1 MEGAGSPGATR
12 RRRWSVLRI
21 SQMPTAIS
29 AGPWV
34 GVKQAA
40 IDVGVSP
47 ATLYRL
53 REQGRLTAGVHFL
66 KTTPSRTSRT
76 LWAPD
81 AIRQAMAGWS
91 EVQL

>member
-1 MEGAGSPGATR
+1 MS
-12 RRRWSVLRI
+12 S
-21 SQMPTAIS
+21 AIH

-40 IDVGVSP
+40 IEVGVSP

-81 AIRQAMAGWS
+81 AIRQAMAAWS
-91 EVQL
+91 VEELGR

>member
-1 MEGAGSPGATR
+1 MS
-12 RRRWSVLRI
+12 
-21 SQMPTAIS
+21 TAIS

-40 IDVGVSP
+40 IEVGVSP

-53 REQGRLTAGVHFL
+53 RQAGRLVSGTHFL
-66 KTTPSRTSRT
+66 RITPSRTSRT

-81 AIRQAMAGWS
+81 AIRQAMAAWS
-91 EVQL
+91 VEELGR

>member
-1 MEGAGSPGATR
+1 MS
-12 RRRWSVLRI
+12 S
-21 SQMPTAIS
+21 AIH

-40 IDVGVSP
+40 IEVGVSP

-66 KTTPSRTSRT
+66 KTTPGRTART
-76 LWAPD
+76 LWNPST
-81 AIRQAMAGWS
+81 IREAMAGWS
-91 EVQL
+91 VDTEAVEG